1 MKPFDLAKAK
11 AGDPILDSG
20 RNIVF
25 FVGAK
30 QNGLVVI
37 ENQYGTIFTVPTSQI
52 FMAPKKRTVWVNF
65 YENVAYYYDSMEEAD
80 NDAEHFSVLKRIS
93 GKAYPVK
100 VEA

>member
-1 MKPFDLAKAK
+1 MKPFDLDRAK

-52 FMAPKKRTVWVNF
+52 FMAPKKIIVWLNLHPSGAAAWHATK
-65 YENVAYYYDSMEEAD
+65 ELAD
-80 NDAEHFSVLKRIS
+80 EWGRVDLRIG
-93 GKAYPVK
+93 GKAYPL
-100 VEA
+100 EIEQ